1 MIIPTRNNEALAKN
15 SDDRQPCGRLTLGR
29 NMTDNKTERILRPTR
44 GLVSVNLGELWRFR
58 ELLGL
63 LAWRDVLVRYKQTY
77 LGIAWAVL
85 QPVLTMVVFSVL
97 FGRLA
102 KFENWGAPYEVLVM
116 AGLLPWQFFASAL
129 SESSN
134 SLVASARI
142 ISKVYFPRLII
153 PMSAVLGG
161 LLDMLI
167 ATVILLV
174 MMPIFHVAFRPHL
187 LLLPLFFI
195 AAFLPAL
202 GAGIW
207 FSALNVKYRD
217 VRYVVP
223 FITRLGMYVT
233 PVGFLWQALLKGK
246 EHLWFAYHLN
256 PLVGAIDGFR
266 WCVLGDRFMPWW
278 PGFWMSIGLGLALL
292 FTGLIYFRRVERTF
306 ADIV

>member
-1 MIIPTRNNEALAKN
+1 MSRRSPATEIMDHTQN
-15 SDDRQPCGRLTLGR
+15 
-29 NMTDNKTERILRPTR
+29 ERILRPTR
-44 GLVSVNLGELWRFR
+44 GLTGLKLGELWRFR

-63 LAWRDVLVRYKQTY
+63 LAWRDVLIRYKQTY
-77 LGIAWAVL
+77 LGVAWAVL

-102 KFENWGAPYEVLVM
+102 KFDSRGAPYAVLVL
-116 AGLLPWQFFASAL
+116 AALLPWQFFASAL
-129 SESSN
+129 TESSN

-153 PMSAVLGG
+153 PVSAVLGG
-161 LLDMLI
+161 ILDMLI
-167 ATVILLV
+167 ATAILLV
-174 MMPIFHVAFRPHL
+174 LMPFYGVAFRPHL
-187 LLLPLFFI
+187 LLLPLFFL

-202 GAGIW
+202 AAGVW

-223 FITRLGMYVT
+223 FFTRIGMYVT
-233 PVGFLWQALLKGK
+233 PVGFIWQSLVPQKWWL
-246 EHLWFAYHLN
+246 AYNLN

-266 WCVLGDRFMPWW
+266 WCVLGDAFLPWW
-278 PGFWMSIGLGLALL
+278 PGFWMSMAVTVVLLILGLA
-292 FTGLIYFRRVERTF
+292 YFRQVEKSF